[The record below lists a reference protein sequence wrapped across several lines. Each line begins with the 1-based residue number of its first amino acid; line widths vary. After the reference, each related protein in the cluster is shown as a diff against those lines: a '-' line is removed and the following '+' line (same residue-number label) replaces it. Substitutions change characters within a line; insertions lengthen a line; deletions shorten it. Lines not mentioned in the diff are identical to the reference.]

1 MPLDILYSVCFP
13 TSTVFFS
20 TPICILIYYS
30 SMPLVPIC
38 SCSSQHTQYL
48 HHLLV
53 HVLITHLI
61 IPLHTLILIT
71 KLTNTSTINIQKSIM
86 RKKGLTKHSFPIP
99 YILPKTASLSPL
111 CTPLHTQ
118 CHVAFRILTRA
129 FCDFSKGFYRVFIG
143 CLQYFP

>member
-1 MPLDILYSVCFP
+1 MPLDILYSVCFSA
-13 TSTVFFS
+13 STVFFS

-30 SMPLVPIC
+30 SIT
-38 SCSSQHTQYL
+38 SQFMFFSTHTQYL

-86 RKKGLTKHSFPIP
+86 GKKCLTKHSFPTP

-129 FCDFSKGFYRVFIG
+129 FCDFSKGFYRVLIG